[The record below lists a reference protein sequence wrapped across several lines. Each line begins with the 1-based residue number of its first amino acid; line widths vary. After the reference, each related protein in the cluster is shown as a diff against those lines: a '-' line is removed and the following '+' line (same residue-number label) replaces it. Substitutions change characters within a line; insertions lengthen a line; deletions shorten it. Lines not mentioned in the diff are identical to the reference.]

1 MSSQSFFCD
10 ISSSY
15 LHPQHTPPPTHPPC
29 PAGLLILVPRP
40 RFHLPPLS
48 IQNSVPGREA
58 INLLQRDDGAGEWRG
73 CSRLP
78 AVLTPTEHDT
88 TRWGGGGAKTGRRR
102 GRACRRRAQEAISE
116 IRRTP
121 GKVAASTPAAAC
133 QAEVQRQPRLP
144 FHSLLLWDSG
154 DGVKQLLIISLFRC
168 GPSNASRDRT

>member
-15 LHPQHTPPPTHPPC
+15 LHPLHTPR

-58 INLLQRDDGAGEWRG
+58 INLLQRDDGAGECRG

-88 TRWGGGGAKTGRRR
+88 TRGGGGGED
-102 GRACRRRAQEAISE
+102 G
-116 IRRTP
+116 
-121 GKVAASTPAAAC
+121 
-133 QAEVQRQPRLP
+133 QAER
-144 FHSLLLWDSG
+144 
-154 DGVKQLLIISLFRC
+154 
-168 GPSNASRDRT
+168 